1 MANCSEPIFDP
12 ILKECSDKMEVC
24 PNSSNKPNNNLHN
37 GSTINRK
44 ENTISWTESSFSI
57 LNDLMKI
64 R

>member
-12 ILKECSDKMEVC
+12 ILKECNDKRGAC
-24 PNSSNKPNNNLHN
+24 PNSCEKPNNTLHN
-37 GSTINRK
+37 ARATNRQ

>member
-12 ILKECSDKMEVC
+12 IIKECNDKREAC
-24 PNSSNKPNNNLHN
+24 PNSCDKPNNTLHN
-37 GSTINRK
+37 GSTTNRK
-44 ENTISWTESSFSI
+44 ENAISWTESSFSI

>member
-12 ILKECSDKMEVC
+12 ILKECNDNMEVC
-24 PNSSNKPNNNLHN
+24 PNSNNKPNNNLHN
-37 GSTINRK
+37 GSTINRQG
-44 ENTISWTESSFSI
+44 NTISWTESSFSI

>member
-24 PNSSNKPNNNLHN
+24 RNSSNKPNNNLHN